1 MAACVNL
8 EDALKSGVH
17 KDTDGRDLC
26 GGLRILWVLLIL

>member
-26 GGLRILWVLLIL
+26 GVRILWVLLIL

>member
-26 GGLRILWVLLIL
+26 VCVCVGWGGGG